1 MSNQTV
7 GNFLVYILISI
18 YAIFGLGSLTVI
30 LARSKKSKLSVLTFA
45 VLTIVSVSG
54 FMAYRKLP
62 QTTAVQYMSYMFAG
76 IETAFLLLVVGMAL
90 THNERLKNVGWIV
103 WAIGAIIGIGISIW
117 LFVLLLIT

>member
-1 MSNQTV
+1 
-7 GNFLVYILISI
+7 
-18 YAIFGLGSLTVI
+18 
-30 LARSKKSKLSVLTFA
+30 
-45 VLTIVSVSG
+45 
-54 FMAYRKLP
+54 MAYRKLP

-117 LFVLLLIT
+117 LFALLLII